1 MIIRGGRHEYATGR
15 GNSEEPH
22 PWESRASDF
31 ISYRMS
37 DLQKP
42 ERQNL
47 SGQQAKI
54 GGYQKAVRWVRGS
67 GLLKVDTFR
76 KKPTL
81 HPDCHPPPVQTPQA
95 KGGQS
100 LCPTSRVGSE
110 NGINTSSALLGKNCH
125 TINWTWVG
133 RHSAPHSQVLHCYW
147 WVNSV
152 GFPRGAFWS
161 LELRLVACHRQQNWN
176 RFFIVHALLF
186 RSC

>member
-1 MIIRGGRHEYATGR
+1 MIIRGGRHEFATGR
-15 GNSEEPH
+15 GNSEEPR
-22 PWESRASDF
+22 PRESRASGF
-31 ISYRMS
+31 ISHRMS
-37 DLQKP
+37 DLQKH

-47 SGQQAKI
+47 SGQRAKI

-81 HPDCHPPPVQTPQA
+81 PPHCPPPVQTPKA
-95 KGGQS
+95 RGGQP

-133 RHSAPHSQVLHCYW
+133 HSAPRSQVLHC
-147 WVNSV
+147 
-152 GFPRGAFWS
+152 
-161 LELRLVACHRQQNWN
+161 HR
-176 RFFIVHALLF
+176 
-186 RSC
+186 